1 MAKQEKRPGESIDS
15 VLRKFKRKIKNEG
28 ILQELRKREYFEKP
42 SEEKKRK
49 AKAAVRRTVLQ
60 QKSEDLF

>member
-1 MAKQEKRPGESIDS
+1 MAVQEKKPGESIDS

-28 ILQELRKREYFEKP
+28 ILQELRKREFYEKP

-49 AKAAVRRTVLQ
+49 AKAAKRRTKVQ